1 MSILFT
7 PCDWLIFAGLAVNT
21 VSFWLLFW
29 RKP

>member
-1 MSILFT
+1 MSIYVTLY
-7 PCDWLIFAGLAVNT
+7 DWLIFAGLAVNT